1 MVRLFTLKDTTK
13 SFIDVP
19 AHAVEEAQVEIE
31 TTGGTVYHAQL
42 LPKPAKQRKARLSKR
57 LY

>member
-1 MVRLFTLKDTTK
+1 MVRLFTLKDSTK

-19 AHAVEEAQVEIE
+19 AESAQEAQVEIE
-31 TTGGTVYHAQL
+31 MTGGSVYHAQL
-42 LPKPAKQRKARLSKR
+42 LPKPTKQRKARLNKR

>member
-1 MVRLFTLKDTTK
+1 MVRLFTLKDSTK

-19 AHAVEEAQVEIE
+19 AAAVEEAQVEVE
-31 TTGGTVYHAQL
+31 MSGGTVYHAQL
-42 LPKPAKQRKARLSKR
+42 LPKPGKQRKARLNKR